1 MGFNYFI
8 TGQERNY
15 LAIEDYN
22 SQQVHTQKTKWD
34 KEDFV
39 YKINKLLGKHEI
51 TKKMTT
57 KDKRE
62 INL

>member
-1 MGFNYFI
+1 MGFNYLI
-8 TGQERNY
+8 EGQKRSF
-15 LAIEDYN
+15 LSEDFH
-22 SQQVHTQKTKWD
+22 SKRPHTQKTKWE
-34 KEDFV
+34 KEDFI